1 MWNSPMQV
9 QVRLFA
15 NFRIGRFKEQM
26 RDFPPGT
33 SIRKVVEELGIDAS
47 QVGTVLVDSKYAK
60 LDQELHENARLG
72 IFPMVGGG

>member
-1 MWNSPMQV
+1 MQV

-15 NFRIGRFKEQM
+15 AFRIGRFKEQM

-33 SIRKVVEELGIDAS
+33 SVRKVVEELGIDAS
-47 QVGTVLVDSKYAK
+47 QIGTVFVDSKYAD
-60 LDQELHENARLG
+60 LDQELHENAQLG

>member
-1 MWNSPMQV
+1 MQV

-15 NFRIGRFKEQM
+15 TLRTGRFKEQM
-26 RDFPPGT
+26 LDFPPGT
-33 SIRKVVEELGIDAS
+33 SIRKVVEKLGIDAS
-47 QVGTVLVDSKYAK
+47 QIGTVFVDSKYAE

>member
-1 MWNSPMQV
+1 MQI

-15 NFRIGRFKEQM
+15 TFRIGRFKEQM

-47 QVGTVLVDSKYAK
+47 QIGTVFVDSKYAE
-60 LDQELHENARLG
+60 LDQELHENAQLG

>member
-1 MWNSPMQV
+1 MRV

-15 NFRIGRFKEQM
+15 TFRIGRFTEQM
-26 RDFPPGT
+26 QDFPPGT

-47 QVGTVLVDSKYAK
+47 QIGTVFVDCKPAE

>member
-1 MWNSPMQV
+1 MQV

-15 NFRIGRFKEQM
+15 TLRTGRFKEQM
-26 RDFPPGT
+26 LDFPPGT

-47 QVGTVLVDSKYAK
+47 QIGTVFIDSKYAE